1 MRKKVL
7 CIIVFFF
14 SLYFDNLK
22 TMAIFF
28 KLSKV
33 IILCII
39 SVPYLFSILKK
50 KKRNVWDK
58 IIYILD
64 FLQQTFILI
73 FLHDGKIKIISQVW
87 KFSPFISNS
96 KLFPWNLFST
106 PLDKK
111 FHSNSE
117 FHRWIFIPF
126 HVARFCKIQLCRSR
140 WREIM
145 QGRQA
150 SDKIQ
155 ESNIARND
163 KIKKKEKKEKGK
175 ES

>member
-1 MRKKVL
+1 
-7 CIIVFFF
+7 
-14 SLYFDNLK
+14 
-22 TMAIFF
+22 MAIFF

-39 SVPYLFSILKK
+39 SLPYLFSILKK